1 MRRIGV
7 LLEGPENDRE
17 MLARFAG
24 LREGLKSAG
33 WFEGQNVEF
42 LTRWGNEPG
51 AVQAGAAELVRA
63 APEVMVVQST
73 PALSAVRAQG
83 GNIPIIFANL
93 GDPVE
98 SGFVSSLARPGGNVT
113 GFSGFESTT
122 FQKWLEL
129 LREIIPGLGRVLVL
143 VNAVNPRG
151 AAHRR
156 AAEAAAQAVGVRLS
170 IPSVQAEADIQRSFE
185 AFASG
190 PDRAVL
196 IFPGLLVGGYT
207 DLVAKLAVK
216 NRLPSIFPYSY
227 QARAGGLLSYGHDV
241 IHLFRQAASYVDRIL
256 RGEKPAD
263 LPVQQPT
270 KFELVVNL
278 RTAKAI
284 GLTIPESFLLRAD
297 EVIE

>member
-1 MRRIGV
+1 
-7 LLEGPENDRE
+7 
-17 MLARFAG
+17 
-24 LREGLKSAG
+24 LKVK
-33 WFEGQNVEF
+33 NLEF
-42 LTRWGNEPG
+42 LTRWGNEPV
-51 AVQAGAAELVRA
+51 AVQAGATELVRA
-63 APEVMVVQST
+63 AAEVMVVQST

-83 GNIPIIFANL
+83 GNIPIIFVNL

-170 IPSVQAEADIQRSFE
+170 IPSVQAEADIQRAFE

-190 PDRAVL
+190 PDRGVL
-196 IFPGLLVGGYT
+196 VFPDYWLE
-207 DLVAKLAVK
+207 
-216 NRLPSIFPYSY
+216 RP
-227 QARAGGLLSYGHDV
+227 
-241 IHLFRQAASYVDRIL
+241 RIWS
-256 RGEKPAD
+256 R
-263 LPVQQPT
+263 
-270 KFELVVNL
+270 N
-278 RTAKAI
+278 
-284 GLTIPESFLLRAD
+284 
-297 EVIE
+297 